1 MADDFQ
7 TMFITAG
14 DKPALV
20 ACSNPAWLDTTRR
33 ALRELGYKV
42 HATASHADFTTRYS
56 QVRYQVVI
64 IEELFAA
71 AKPEE
76 NLSLRALQNMAVNQ
90 RRHAV
95 IILLGDGFKTFDPMQ
110 AFQKSVHAVI
120 NGSEISM
127 LKHLT
132 EKAIADNELFLHNY
146 LEVQNH
152 IARM

>member
-20 ACSNPAWLDTTRR
+20 ACSNPAWLEAAKR

-42 HATASHADFTTRYS
+42 HAPASHADFATRFS

-71 AKPEE
+71 ATPEE
-76 NLSLRALQNMAVNQ
+76 NLSLRALQNMPVNR

-95 IILLGDGFKTFDPMQ
+95 VILLGGGFTTLEPMQ

-132 EKAIADNELFLHNY
+132 EKAVADNELFMHNY
-146 LEVQNH
+146 FEVQNH
-152 IARM
+152 IARL

>member
-20 ACSNPAWLDTTRR
+20 ACSNPAWLDAAKR
-33 ALRELGYKV
+33 ALRELGYKT
-42 HATASHADFTTRYS
+42 HAVASHTDFTTRFN
-56 QVRYQVVI
+56 QIRYQIVI

-71 AKPEE
+71 AKIEE
-76 NLSLRALQNMAVNQ
+76 NLSLLTLQNMAVSQ

-95 IILLGDGFKTFDPMQ
+95 IILLGDGFKTYDPMQ
-110 AFQKSVHAVI
+110 AFQKSVHVVI
-120 NGSEISM
+120 NGAEISM

-132 EKAIADNELFLHNY
+132 EKALADNDLFLHNY
-146 LEVQNH
+146 REVQNH
-152 IARM
+152 IAKL

>member
-20 ACSNPAWLDTTRR
+20 ACSNPAWLDTARR

-42 HATASHADFTTRYS
+42 HATASHADFTTRFS

-71 AKPEE
+71 GNAGE
-76 NLSLRALQNMAVNQ
+76 NLSLRALQNMPVNQ

-95 IILLGDGFKTFDPMQ
+95 IILLGGGFKTFDSMQ

-132 EKAIADNELFLHNY
+132 EKAITDNDLFLHNY
-146 LEVQNH
+146 IEVQNH
-152 IARM
+152 IAKL

>member
-1 MADDFQ
+1 MAGDFQ

-20 ACSNPAWLDTTRR
+20 ACSNPAWLDAAKR

-56 QVRYQVVI
+56 QVRYQIVI

-76 NLSLRALQNMAVNQ
+76 NLSLRSLQNMPVSQ

-95 IILLGDGFKTFDPMQ
+95 IILLGDGFTTLDPMQ

-120 NGSEISM
+120 NGAEIAM

-132 EKAIADNELFLHNY
+132 EKAVADNELFMHNY
-146 LEVQNH
+146 FVVQNH
-152 IARM
+152 MAKL

>member
-7 TMFITAG
+7 TMFITTG

-20 ACSNPAWLDTTRR
+20 ACSNPDWLDAAKR
-33 ALRELGYKV
+33 ALRELGYKT
-42 HATASHADFTTRYS
+42 HAPASHADFTMRFS

-64 IEELFAA
+64 IQELFAA
-71 AKPEE
+71 DKPRE
-76 NLSLRALQNMAVNQ
+76 NLSLRALQNMPVNQ

-95 IILLGDGFKTFDPMQ
+95 IILLGESYKTYDPMQ
-110 AFQKSVHAVI
+110 AFQNSVHAVI

-132 EKAIADNELFLHNY
+132 EKAVADNELFLHNY

>member
-7 TMFITAG
+7 TMFITTG

-20 ACSNPAWLDTTRR
+20 ACSNPAWLDTAKR

-42 HATASHADFTTRYS
+42 HAPASHADFATRFS

-64 IEELFAA
+64 IEELFAVGNSG
-71 AKPEE
+71 E

-95 IILLGDGFKTFDPMQ
+95 IILLGDGFKTFDP
-110 AFQKSVHAVI
+110 VI
-120 NGSEISM
+120 NGAEVSM

-132 EKAIADNELFLHNY
+132 EKAVADNELFLHNY

-152 IARM
+152 IAKL

>member
-20 ACSNPAWLDTTRR
+20 ACSNPAWLDTARR

-95 IILLGDGFKTFDPMQ
+95 IILLGGGFKTFDSMQ

-132 EKAIADNELFLHNY
+132 EKAIADNDLFLHNY
-146 LEVQNH
+146 IEVQNH
-152 IARM
+152 IAKL